1 MNRDGTGP
9 QGQGSRTGGGM
20 GTCPASSR
28 NKMINLIKNIGRGM
42 GRGFDRGRGFAWR
55 ARAMQAVPMQAVP
68 MQQVQP
74 TVITEKEEKQF
85 LGQELDALK
94 EEMKEIEKRL
104 KELKE

>member
-1 MNRDGTGP
+1 MPQGNGTGP
-9 QGQGSRTGGGM
+9 NGQGQLTGRRMGYCAGFNAPGFMNGGF
-20 GTCPASSR
+20 
-28 NKMINLIKNIGRGM
+28 GRGM

-74 TVITEKEEKQF
+74 TVTTEKEKKQF
-85 LGQELDALK
+85 LVQELDALK

-104 KELKE
+104 KELKK